1 MLKER
6 KPSKLL
12 SKGHKLVVNSLIG
25 LTLFGLGLFS
35 FNTYQYYRYIKPE
48 LEIQRK
54 LNQQKL
60 LNESNL
66 DQNN

>member
-6 KPSKLL
+6 KPSKLF
-12 SKGHKLVVNSLIG
+12 SKAHKLAVNSLIG
-25 LTLFGLGLFS
+25 LTLFGFGLFS
-35 FNTYQYYRYIKPE
+35 FNVYQYFRYIKPE

-54 LNQQKL
+54 LKEQKL

-66 DQNN
+66 EQNN